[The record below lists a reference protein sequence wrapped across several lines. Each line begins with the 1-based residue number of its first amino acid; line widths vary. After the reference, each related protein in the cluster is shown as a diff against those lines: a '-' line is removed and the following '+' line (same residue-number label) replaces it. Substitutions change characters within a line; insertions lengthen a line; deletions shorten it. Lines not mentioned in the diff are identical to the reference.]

1 MDNLKTSGTVSTLK
15 YWCYKVLPLVYDDS
29 LSYYELLCK
38 VVSKLNELIEKYASF
53 DDMVEE
59 IQSAIDALQKQI
71 DEFDTTY
78 IEKLIKDKLSNMIYV
93 GISDAGYI
101 IYYVPESWDDISFN
115 TTGLDVQNEQ
125 LAENGHVANY
135 EYGRLVLSMYVD
147 S

>member
-1 MDNLKTSGTVSTLK
+1 MGKIDKVK
-15 YWCYKVLPLVYDDS
+15 FWCYKVLPLVYDDS

-78 IEKLIKDKLSNMIYV
+78 IEKLIKDKLANMIYV
-93 GISDAGYI
+93 WISDAGYI
-101 IYYVPESWDDISFN
+101 IYYVPESWDDITFN
-115 TTGLDVQNEQ
+115 TTGLDIQNEQ
-125 LAENGHVANY
+125 LADNGHVANY
-135 EYGRLVLSMYVD
+135 EYGRLVLSMYAD

>member
-1 MDNLKTSGTVSTLK
+1 MGKIDKVK
-15 YWCYKVLPLVYDDS
+15 FWCYKVLPLVYDDS

-78 IEKLIKDKLSNMIYV
+78 IEKLIKDKLANMIYV
-93 GISDAGYI
+93 WISDAGYI
-101 IYYVPESWDDISFN
+101 IYYVPESWNDISFN
-115 TTGLDVQNEQ
+115 TTGLDIQNEQ
-125 LAENGHVANY
+125 LADNGHVANY
-135 EYGRLVLSMYVD
+135 EYGRLVLSMYAD

>member
-1 MDNLKTSGTVSTLK
+1 MDNLKTSGTVSKLK

-115 TTGLDVQNEQ
+115 TTGLDIQNEQ
-125 LAENGHVANY
+125 LADNGHVANY
-135 EYGRLVLSMYVD
+135 EYGRLVLSMYAD
-147 S
+147 A

>member
-1 MDNLKTSGTVSTLK
+1 MGKIDKVK
-15 YWCYKVLPLVYDDS
+15 FWCYKVLPLVYDDS

-53 DDMVEE
+53 DDVVAE

-78 IEKLIKDKLSNMIYV
+78 IEKLIKDKLANMIYV
-93 GISDAGYI
+93 WISDAGYI

-115 TTGLDVQNEQ
+115 TTGLDIQNEQ

-135 EYGRLVLSMYVD
+135 EYGRLVLSMYAD

>member
-1 MDNLKTSGTVSTLK
+1 MGKIDKVK
-15 YWCYKVLPLVYDDS
+15 FWCYKVLPLVYDDS

-78 IEKLIKDKLSNMIYV
+78 IEKLIKDKLANMIYV
-93 GISDAGYI
+93 WISDAGYI
-101 IYYVPESWDDISFN
+101 IYNVPESWDDITFN
-115 TTGLDVQNEQ
+115 TTGLDIQNEQ
-125 LAENGHVANY
+125 LADNGHVANY
-135 EYGRLVLSMYVD
+135 EYGRLVLSMYAD
-147 S
+147 A

>member
-1 MDNLKTSGTVSTLK
+1 MGKIDKVK
-15 YWCYKVLPLVYDDS
+15 FWCYKVLPLVYDDS

-53 DDMVEE
+53 DDVVAE

-78 IEKLIKDKLSNMIYV
+78 IEKLINDKLANMIYV
-93 GISDAGYI
+93 WISDAGYI
-101 IYYVPESWDDISFN
+101 IYYVPESWDDITFN
-115 TTGLDVQNEQ
+115 TTGLDIQNEQ
-125 LAENGHVANY
+125 LADNGHVANY
-135 EYGRLVLSMYVD
+135 EYGRLVLSMYAD

>member
-1 MDNLKTSGTVSTLK
+1 MGNLKTSGTVSTLK

-59 IQSAIDALQKQI
+59 IQSAIDALQTQI

>member
-1 MDNLKTSGTVSTLK
+1 MGKIDKVK
-15 YWCYKVLPLVYDDS
+15 FWCYKVLPLVYDDS

-93 GISDAGYI
+93 WISDAGYI

-115 TTGLDVQNEQ
+115 TTGLDISNEE
-125 LAENGHVANY
+125 LANNGHVANY
-135 EYGRLVLSMYVD
+135 EYGRLVLSMYAD

>member
-93 GISDAGYI
+93 WISDAGYI
-101 IYYVPESWDDISFN
+101 IYSVPESWDDISFN
-115 TTGLDVQNEQ
+115 TTGLDIQNEQ
-125 LAENGHVANY
+125 LADNGHVANY
-135 EYGRLVLSMYVD
+135 EYGRLVLSMYAD

>member
-1 MDNLKTSGTVSTLK
+1 MGKIDKVK
-15 YWCYKVLPLVYDDS
+15 FWCYKVLPLVYDDS

-59 IQSAIDALQKQI
+59 IQNAIDALQKQI

-78 IEKLIKDKLSNMIYV
+78 IEKLIKDKLANMIYV
-93 GISDAGYI
+93 WISDAGYF
-101 IYYVPESWDDISFN
+101 IYYIPESWNDISFN
-115 TTGLDVQNEQ
+115 TTGLDISNEE
-125 LAENGHVANY
+125 LANNGHIANY
-135 EYGRLVLSMYVD
+135 EYGMLVLSMYAD

>member
-1 MDNLKTSGTVSTLK
+1 MGKIDKVK
-15 YWCYKVLPLVYDDS
+15 FWCYKVLPLVYDDS

-59 IQSAIDALQKQI
+59 IQTAIDALQKQI

-78 IEKLIKDKLSNMIYV
+78 IEKLIKDKLANMVYV
-93 GISDAGYI
+93 WISDAGYF
-101 IYYVPESWDDISFN
+101 IYYIPESWTDVSFN
-115 TTGLDVQNEQ
+115 TTGLDISNEE
-125 LAENGHVANY
+125 LANNGHVANY
-135 EYGRLVLSMYVD
+135 EYGRLVLSMYAD

>member
-1 MDNLKTSGTVSTLK
+1 MGKIDKVK
-15 YWCYKVLPLVYDDS
+15 FWCYKVLPLVYDDS

-78 IEKLIKDKLSNMIYV
+78 IEKLIKDKLANMIYV
-93 GISDAGYI
+93 WISDAGYI
-101 IYYVPESWDDISFN
+101 IYNVPESWDDISFN
-115 TTGLDVQNEQ
+115 TTGLDIQNEQ
-125 LAENGHVANY
+125 LANNGHVANY
-135 EYGRLVLSMYVD
+135 EYGRLVLSMYAD
-147 S
+147 A

>member
-1 MDNLKTSGTVSTLK
+1 MGKIDKVK
-15 YWCYKVLPLVYDDS
+15 FWCYKVLPLVYDDS

-78 IEKLIKDKLSNMIYV
+78 IEKLIKDKLANMIYV
-93 GISDAGYI
+93 WISDAGYF
-101 IYYVPESWDDISFN
+101 IYYIPESWNDVSFN
-115 TTGLDVQNEQ
+115 TTGLDISNEE
-125 LAENGHVANY
+125 LANNGHVANY
-135 EYGRLVLSMYVD
+135 EYGRLVLSMYAD

>member
-1 MDNLKTSGTVSTLK
+1 MGKIDKVK
-15 YWCYKVLPLVYDDS
+15 FWCYKVLPLVYDDS

-53 DDMVEE
+53 DDVVAE

-78 IEKLIKDKLSNMIYV
+78 IEKLINDKLANMIYV
-93 GISDAGYI
+93 CISDAGYF
-101 IYYVPESWDDISFN
+101 IYYTPESWKDVSFN
-115 TTGLDVQNEQ
+115 TTGLDIQNEQ
-125 LAENGHVANY
+125 LADNGHVANY
-135 EYGRLVLSMYVD
+135 EYGRLVLSMYAD

>member
-1 MDNLKTSGTVSTLK
+1 MGKIDKVK
-15 YWCYKVLPLVYDDS
+15 FWCYKVLPLVYDDS

-78 IEKLIKDKLSNMIYV
+78 IEKLIKDKLANMIYV
-93 GISDAGYI
+93 WISDAGYI
-101 IYYVPESWDDISFN
+101 IYYVPESWNDISFN
-115 TTGLDVQNEQ
+115 TTGLDIQNEQ
-125 LAENGHVANY
+125 LADNGHVANY
-135 EYGRLVLSMYVD
+135 EYGRLVLSMYAD
-147 S
+147 A

>member
-1 MDNLKTSGTVSTLK
+1 MGKIDKVK
-15 YWCYKVLPLVYDDS
+15 FWCYKVLPLVYDDS

-53 DDMVEE
+53 DDVVAE

-78 IEKLIKDKLSNMIYV
+78 IEKLINDKLANMIYV
-93 GISDAGYI
+93 WISDAGYF
-101 IYYVPESWDDISFN
+101 IYYTPESWNDISFN
-115 TTGLDVQNEQ
+115 TTGLDISNEE
-125 LAENGHVANY
+125 LDNNGHIANY
-135 EYGRLVLSMYVD
+135 EYGRLVLSMYAD

>member
-1 MDNLKTSGTVSTLK
+1 MGKIDKVK
-15 YWCYKVLPLVYDDS
+15 FWCYKVLPLVYDDS

-53 DDMVEE
+53 DDVVAE
-59 IQSAIDALQKQI
+59 IQTAIDALQKQI

-93 GISDAGYI
+93 WISDAGYI

-115 TTGLDVQNEQ
+115 TTGLDIQNEQ
-125 LAENGHVANY
+125 LADNGHVANY
-135 EYGRLVLSMYVD
+135 EYGRLVLSMYAD

>member
-1 MDNLKTSGTVSTLK
+1 MGKIDKVK
-15 YWCYKVLPLVYDDS
+15 FWCYKVLPLVYDDS

-78 IEKLIKDKLSNMIYV
+78 IEKLIKDKLANMIYV

-101 IYYVPESWDDISFN
+101 IYYIPESWNDVSFN
-115 TTGLDVQNEQ
+115 TTGLDITNEQ
-125 LAENGHVANY
+125 LVNNEHVADY
-135 EYGRLVLSMYVD
+135 EYGRLVLSMYANA
-147 S
+147 